1 MRGNGKAAVM
11 IGGSLFRTIDSRN
24 WDAERRLP
32 DMEEDGIATQV
43 VSPMPE
49 LLSHW
54 LTAEDADVL
63 ADYINESIAELCFAK
78 PRNFIG
84 IGMVPVQDPALA
96 ARRLE
101 TVRSLGLCGVEIGT
115 HIAGVPLGD
124 ARLNEF
130 CARCHV
136 AAHSRGHRT
145 VSATAHIAQPWRRG
159 LALDTSSAAADARVG
174 SFFARTFRSR
184 TRRDGAPILLR
195 YDPL

>member
-11 IGGSLFRTIDSRN
+11 IGGSLFRTINSRS

-32 DMEEDGIATQV
+32 DMEEEASPLKSFHRCRNCYLTGSQPRMQTFSPTTLINRSRNC
-43 VSPMPE
+43 VSPSRAISLE
-49 LLSHW
+49 SEWCQCRTQHW
-54 LTAEDADVL
+54 LRADWRQ
-63 ADYINESIAELCFAK
+63 S
-78 PRNFIG
+78 
-84 IGMVPVQDPALA
+84 DP
-96 ARRLE
+96 
-101 TVRSLGLCGVEIGT
+101 LGLCGVEIGT